1 MNRRSFLVRSSVAV
15 SAGLLS
21 RSLLRAQTP
30 SAAPAASAGPAPY
43 TTTFTP
49 LRRNVGLF
57 TGRGGTIGWLSNN
70 GALAAVDTQFPDAAQ
85 RFLDEFPGR
94 GGRSFD
100 LLINSHHHGD
110 HVGGSPV
117 FRPVTKSIVAHAN
130 VPDLMKAAGARA
142 NAPDQF
148 RAPRYHLCRRL
159 ARGAG

>member
-30 SAAPAASAGPAPY
+30 SAAPAASACPAPY

-85 RFLDEFPGR
+85 RFIDEFPGR
-94 GGRSFD
+94 RGR
-100 LLINSHHHGD
+100 
-110 HVGGSPV
+110 
-117 FRPVTKSIVAHAN
+117 
-130 VPDLMKAAGARA
+130 
-142 NAPDQF
+142 
-148 RAPRYHLCRRL
+148 
-159 ARGAG
+159 